1 MRNVP
6 HAFILKVLNVENLPS
21 SEPRLKNL
29 NLTLATIWDL
39 STLQNPCHVFK
50 MRDCFLLWFINRKVC
65 VFFPTDI
72 SFPPLSLLVIGIV

>member
-65 VFFPTDI
+65 VSFPTDI